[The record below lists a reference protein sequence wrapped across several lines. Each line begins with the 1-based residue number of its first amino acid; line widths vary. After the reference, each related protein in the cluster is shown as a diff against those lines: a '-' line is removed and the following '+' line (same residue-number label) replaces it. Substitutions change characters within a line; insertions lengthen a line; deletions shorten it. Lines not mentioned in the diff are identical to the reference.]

1 MAVLLREPTLEDAAD
16 LGRVHQ
22 QCWVE
27 TYENLVPPEF
37 WEHSTEARRIGMWE
51 RMLRR
56 REPSRRLVVAE
67 VDDSIV
73 GFALAGAALSRD
85 HPDVQ
90 PAEALEIRMLYLKRS
105 HHGSGLGQ
113 QLLDSVLFAGEA
125 AQLWVAE
132 QNPRAQAFYRRNG
145 FAPDGM
151 RDTRPHQGTDLT
163 AIRMLRPASPAR

>member
-1 MAVLLREPTLEDAAD
+1 MTAFLREPAPEDAAE

-27 TYENLVPPEF
+27 TYQELVPPEF

-56 REPSRRLVVAE
+56 SEPGRRMVLAE
-67 VDDSIV
+67 VGTTVV
-73 GFALAGAALSRD
+73 GFAVVGAALTRE
-85 HPDVQ
+85 HPDA
-90 PAEALEIRMLYLKRS
+90 PAVDAVEVRMLYLRRS
-105 HHGSGLGQ
+105 HHGSGIGQ
-113 QLLDSVLFAGEA
+113 QLLDAVLVDGEA

-145 FAPDGM
+145 FAPDGV
-151 RDTRPHQGTDLT
+151 RDLNAHRGTDLT
-163 AIRMLRPASPAR
+163 AIRMLRPGSPSD

>member
-1 MAVLLREPTLEDAAD
+1 MAVSLREPSLEDAAD

-27 TYENLVPPEF
+27 TYEDLVPREF

-56 REPSRRLVVAE
+56 QEPQRRLVVAE
-67 VDDSIV
+67 VDGSMV
-73 GFALAGAALSRD
+73 GFALAGVALSRE
-85 HPDVQ
+85 HPDVP
-90 PAEALEIRMLYLKRS
+90 PAEALEVRFLYLKRS
-105 HHGSGLGQ
+105 FHGSGIGQ
-113 QLLDSVLFAGEA
+113 QLLDAVLFAGEA

-145 FAPDGM
+145 FTPDGS
-151 RDTRPHQGTDLT
+151 RDERPHQGADLT
-163 AIRMLRPASPAR
+163 AIRMLRPASPVD